1 MQTCLFYYD
10 QKNLIET
17 IFIFVFWAFAFI
29 ANVYSRM
36 FFFIDTY
43 LNCAIQ
49 EQSKELWKY
58 KLKLDIMQNWWSIV
72 KYGDFFVV
80 TEP

>member
-49 EQSKELWKY
+49 EQSK
-58 KLKLDIMQNWWSIV
+58 
-72 KYGDFFVV
+72 
-80 TEP
+80 